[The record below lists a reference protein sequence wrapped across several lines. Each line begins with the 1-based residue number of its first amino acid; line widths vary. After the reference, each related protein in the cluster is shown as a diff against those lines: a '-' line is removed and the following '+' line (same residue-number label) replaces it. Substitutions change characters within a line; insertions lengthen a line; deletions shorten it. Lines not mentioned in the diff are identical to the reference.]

1 MQFILLSAIPYALR
15 YQLFDFEDNKKIN
28 KIIYHTVRTVHKIRS
43 ENCRN
48 YGEIYTT
55 YKRMNT

>member
-1 MQFILLSAIPYALR
+1 MQFILLLVIPYTLR

-43 ENCRN
+43 ENHRN
-48 YGEIYTT
+48 KGEIYSTN
-55 YKRMNT
+55 KRMYT